1 MSDECCF
8 DPQVIL
14 DDIPAAIASGA
25 LTINNASRIGM
36 SREQFIIAASQS
48 PMGTFVSE
56 EGCCFDIDAIL
67 ADIPGA
73 IEAGALNQ
81 NNAHR
86 IGLSR
91 GGFAVILAMI
101 QGGGGGD
108 FLPLA
113 GGTMD
118 TNADIAFDNGSRIH
132 QTPGSNGIDQVC
144 SIDYV
149 HRWSNGLLY
158 ILNQSNQIR
167 VVKYGMSLVPDSSY
181 DSTLG
186 FVIGSIFEQDGGN
199 KYVCT
204 DATATAAVWQPV
216 GAISNPSVAYVQTNG
231 DDGTGEIGNPARPYL
246 TAQAAFDNGAVNFH
260 IGSGI
265 TTTINIVATGSDDLT
280 AYLFITGTGLT
291 ASVVSVVATAQDGN
305 VDLRVRSNLTCQF
318 GTVEGT
324 SNNGGSCYTEIV
336 AAFVTYF
343 NSQCPSGT
351 ASAKAAFSEVSFD
364 LSGLLPSSAYMTRV
378 GATSY
383 P

>member
-25 LTINNASRIGM
+25 LTINNASKIGM
-36 SREQFIIAASQS
+36 SREQLIIAASQS

-73 IEAGALNQ
+73 IEAGVLNQ

-101 QGGGGGD
+101 QGGGGGGGP

-158 ILNQSNQIR
+158 ILDQSGNIR
-167 VVKYGMSLVPDSSY
+167 AVRYGMSLVPDTSY
-181 DSTLG
+181 DSTQGYMVGSSFSQDNGTTFICSNDSPAAAVWTQITPDQELNTTSEVDFTKLRLTSSINGEVLKIDGNAVAGNDVG
-186 FVIGSIFEQDGGN
+186 FAVYNNTGQKANSFWFNIIGDHVGIGVEQDICRI
-199 KYVCT
+199 YASLPLAIILPT
-204 DATATAAVWQPV
+204 DAT
-216 GAISNPSVAYVQTNG
+216 
-231 DDGTGEIGNPARPYL
+231 
-246 TAQAAFDNGAVNFH
+246 
-260 IGSGI
+260 
-265 TTTINIVATGSDDLT
+265 
-280 AYLFITGTGLT
+280 
-291 ASVVSVVATAQDGN
+291 
-305 VDLRVRSNLTCQF
+305 NL
-318 GTVEGT
+318 
-324 SNNGGSCYTEIV
+324 
-336 AAFVTYF
+336 
-343 NSQCPSGT
+343 PSG
-351 ASAKAAFSEVSFD
+351 SIWND
-364 LSGLLPSSAYMTRV
+364 SGVISLVP
-378 GATSY
+378 
-383 P
+383 